1 MIDPV
6 TLAAFQDELEKIAA
20 SGGGYKRVFK
30 SRRLFGK
37 IKRMHK
43 KRKYKRIHKKW
54 KYKRPSAGG
63 GGGNGGGSG
72 GGNS

>member
-1 MIDPV
+1 M
-6 TLAAFQDELEKIAA
+6 AAFVDELEKIAA

-30 SRRLFGK
+30 VKKLFGK

-43 KRKYKRIHKKW
+43 KRLVKRVHKKW
-54 KYKRPSAGG
+54 KYKRPSSGG
-63 GGGNGGGSG
+63 GGGGGGSG

>member
-6 TLAAFQDELEKIAA
+6 TWAAFCNELEKIAA
-20 SGGGYKRVFK
+20 SNGGYKRVFK
-30 SRRLFGK
+30 VKRLFGK

-43 KRKYKRIHKKW
+43 KRNVKRVHKKW

-63 GGGNGGGSG
+63 GGGGGG

>member
-1 MIDPV
+1 MIDPA
-6 TLAAFQDELEKIAA
+6 TLAAFADELEKIAG
-20 SGGGYKRVFK
+20 SNGGYKRVFK
-30 SRRLFGK
+30 VKRLFGK

-43 KRKYKRIHKKW
+43 KKNFKRVHKKW
-54 KYKRPSAGG
+54 RYKRPSAGG